1 MQNVVSLAVFIV
13 LLAVILYLWDRGR
26 KGIKP
31 WLRPPDGIKGLDE
44 AVGRATEMGRPVFF
58 FPGRA
63 GGGQTSTTAAVS
75 VLNYVVQQCA
85 KQGTDLFVGVM
96 PATTLPYVQEA
107 VHTGC
112 VAAGVPEAENNI
124 RVEYLSDNLWAFIA
138 SYDGRMLREKA
149 AANLIFGG
157 MGADTL
163 LYAET
168 GARIGAFQV
177 TGIQDTGNIH
187 WPAAVCYYYMLPE
200 ELYVAGAILA
210 QEPVEMQMMVAY
222 DFLRILC
229 LVLFLA
235 VGLIVTHAL
244 GWTDWV
250 SQIAQ

>member
-1 MQNVVSLAVFIV
+1 MQNIVSMAVFIV
-13 LLAVILYLWDRGR
+13 LLATIAYLWNRG
-26 KGIKP
+26 KQGIKP
-31 WLRPPDGIKGLDE
+31 FLRTPDGVKGLDE

-63 GGGQTSTTAAVS
+63 GGGVTSTTAAIS

-85 KQGTDLFVGVM
+85 KQGTDLFIGVM

-107 VHTGC
+107 VHAGC
-112 VAAGVPEAENNI
+112 VIAGVPEAEESI

-177 TGIQDTGNIH
+177 SGIQDTGNIH
-187 WPAAVCYYYMLPE
+187 WPAAVCDYYMLPE
-200 ELYVAGAILA
+200 ELYVAGAILGGD
-210 QEPVEMQMMVAY
+210 VIEMNLMVAY
-222 DFLRILC
+222 DVLRVLSIA
-229 LVLFLA
+229 LFLV

-244 GWTDWV
+244 GWTDWTTLI
-250 SQIAQ
+250 SR